1 MAEKQYTL
9 AEKRALAEKLGTGG
23 AAKAGKAL
31 ANRQS
36 QIDEAVGGSQGP
48 AKDTSFDEA
57 VKQVQSATKKKGGA
71 LTKSNYW

>member
-1 MAEKQYTL
+1 MAEKLMTL

-31 ANRQS
+31 ANRQAK
-36 QIDEAVGGSQGP
+36 IDAAMEDSRGP
-48 AKDTSFDEA
+48 KDDSFDEA
-57 VKQVQSATKKKGGA
+57 VKKVQSATKKKGGA

>member
-36 QIDEAVGGSQGP
+36 QIDAATGDSQGP
-48 AKDTSFDEA
+48 KDDSFDEA